1 MLLSYCVIFLTCAR
15 HEKNSPLGG
24 RGAEKSISIV
34 VAVELEHGGERLAG
48 QGDAAELAHL
58 LFALF
63 LLFQQ
68 FFLAGDVAAVA
79 LGQHILAHGLDRL
92 AGDDLAA
99 DGRLNGD
106 LEEVARDVIPQLLA
120 DATALGVGV
129 VAEDDH
135 GQSIHGVAVEQEVQ
149 HSRGSGS

>member
-1 MLLSYCVIFLTCAR
+1 MNASLGRETLPSWRIFF
-15 HEKNSPLGG
+15 
-24 RGAEKSISIV
+24 
-34 VAVELEHGGERLAG
+34 
-48 QGDAAELAHL
+48 
-58 LFALF
+58 FALF

-106 LEEVARDVIPQLLA
+106 LEEVARDVVPQLLA
-120 DATALGVGV
+120 DAA
-129 VAEDDH
+129 AF
-135 GQSIHGVAVEQEVQ
+135 A
-149 HSRGSGS
+149 

>member
-1 MLLSYCVIFLTCAR
+1 MKKLPS
-15 HEKNSPLGG
+15 GG

-34 VAVELEHGGERLAG
+34 VAVELEHGGERFAG

-79 LGQHILAHGLDRL
+79 LGRC
-92 AGDDLAA
+92 
-99 DGRLNGD
+99 
-106 LEEVARDVIPQLLA
+106 V
-120 DATALGVGV
+120 
-129 VAEDDH
+129 
-135 GQSIHGVAVEQEVQ
+135 
-149 HSRGSGS
+149 